1 MRESVHEYQQ
11 MDEDEAPG
19 DYSIDGISPLLIKP
33 ESAASPSSVE
43 KKSMFSKEKSSEVDP
58 AVTKS
63 EI

>member
-1 MRESVHEYQQ
+1 

-19 DYSIDGISPLLIKP
+19 DYSIDGISPTMTKP

-43 KKSMFSKEKSSEVDP
+43 KKSMLSQGKNSEVDQ
-58 AVTKS
+58 AVAKS

>member
-1 MRESVHEYQQ
+1 

-43 KKSMFSKEKSSEVDP
+43 KKSIFSKEKSSEVDP

>member
-1 MRESVHEYQQ
+1 

-43 KKSMFSKEKSSEVDP
+43 KKSMFS
-58 AVTKS
+58 
-63 EI
+63 